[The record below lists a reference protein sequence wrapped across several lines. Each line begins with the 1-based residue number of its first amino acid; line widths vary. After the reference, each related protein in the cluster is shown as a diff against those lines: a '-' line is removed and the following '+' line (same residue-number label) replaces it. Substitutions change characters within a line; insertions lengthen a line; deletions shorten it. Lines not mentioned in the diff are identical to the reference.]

1 MGLGEAHVAQGA
13 HHARAGECLG
23 QEQDLRVLLGHGGN
37 HVLPETHRLGVR
49 VIDAEDGDARLDP
62 QIHDAFDFFF
72 DAGHVGI
79 EVDWVNILILLRRV
93 LGEGDGAVRLVAEP
107 VRVGLDP
114 RVIGRALQGEI
125 KRDFQTQFMCTLAQG
140 LEIVHGAEQ
149 RIHGVVA
156 T

>member
-1 MGLGEAHVAQGA
+1 MC
-13 HHARAGECLG
+13 RI
-23 QEQDLRVLLGHGGN
+23 
-37 HVLPETHRLGVR
+37 
-49 VIDAEDGDARLDP
+49 IDAEDGDARLDP

-72 DAGHVGI
+72 DAGHVGV
-79 EVDWVNILILLRRV
+79 EVDRVDVLILLRRV

-107 VRVGLDP
+107 VRVRLDP
-114 RVIGRALQGEI
+114 RVVGRALQGEI

-149 RIHGVVA
+149 WIHGVVA